1 MEGCTVT
8 PSPVRALRVG
18 FLINPIA
25 GMGGRV
31 GLKGTDGVAEQA
43 QTMGAEPVAPLRAAQ
58 FVKTFLRLYEESEE
72 VNWITCPE
80 PMGARI
86 LIEAGITP
94 EVVPMELGETTSDTD
109 TKKAVKLFV
118 EREVELLVFVGGD
131 GTARDIL
138 DGLGKNTEILVLG
151 VPAGVKMYS
160 GIFAYSPETA
170 ARVLIDWLRGETQ
183 TEPFEVMDA
192 DEEAIRGDEFA
203 VKLYGFL
210 QGPLVPARMQ
220 GSKMTS
226 PTTVDERDNQEAV
239 ARTLL
244 EDMVEGDTY
253 ILGPGSTVRAFAK
266 MLGVKKTLLGVDVY
280 QQGTIHLD
288 VNEEQLLKV
297 VPDFLHAWIIV
308 SPIGNQGMLFGRG
321 NQQISPN
328 IIRKI
333 PPEQILVIATHSKI
347 VTLAEQG
354 LHVDTGDPD
363 VDKMLSGFIRVLV
376 DYRTWRMVN
385 VNRNE

>member
-1 MEGCTVT
+1 MSRQPT
-8 PSPVRALRVG
+8 SSKRIG

-25 GMGGRV
+25 GLGGRV
-31 GLKGTDGVAEQA
+31 GLKGTDGMVEEAERL
-43 QTMGAEPVAPLRAAQ
+43 GAKPVASDRANQFLQALLRFDSDMRNAEW
-58 FVKTFLRLYEESEE
+58 VS
-72 VNWITCPE
+72 CPE
-80 PMGARI
+80 PMGTRE
-86 LIEAGITP
+86 LLEVGITP
-94 EVVPMELGETTSDTD
+94 EVIPIDLEGVTQAADTI
-109 TKKAVKLFV
+109 KAVDHFV
-118 EREVELLVFVGGD
+118 EREVELLIFVGGD

-138 DGLGKNTEILVLG
+138 DALGEDTKLLVLG

-160 GIFAYSPETA
+160 GVFAYSPEAA
-170 ARVLIDWLRGETQ
+170 ARVIIDWIRDQ
-183 TEPFEVMDA
+183 TVEEAFEIMDA
-192 DEEAIRGDEFA
+192 DEKAIREDEFA
-203 VKLYGFL
+203 VRLYGFL
-210 QGPLVPARMQ
+210 QGPMVPARMQ

-226 PTTVDERDNQEAV
+226 PSTVDEQDNQEAV
-239 ARTLL
+239 ARTLI
-244 EDMVEGDTY
+244 EDMVEGDAY

-266 MLGVKKTLLGVDVY
+266 ALSVDKTLLGVDVF
-280 QQGTIHLD
+280 QNGKVHLD
-288 VNEEQLLKV
+288 VNEQQLIKII
-297 VPDFLHAWIIV
+297 PDFLHAWIVV

-347 VTLAEQG
+347 ASLADRG

-363 VDKMLSGFIRVLV
+363 VDKMLSGFVRVLV